1 MREHKKY
8 KVIGKFKSCT
18 ADGVSVNMIIVK
30 DERGACVMQE
40 SEWVKMCKQYKKKV
54 QLCR

>member
-1 MREHKKY
+1 MRDKKY
-8 KVIGKFKSCT
+8 KVVGKFKSYT
-18 ADGVSVNMIIVK
+18 EDGDSVSMIIIK
-30 DERGACVMQE
+30 DERGACVMRE

>member
-18 ADGVSVNMIIVK
+18 ADGVSVNMVIVK